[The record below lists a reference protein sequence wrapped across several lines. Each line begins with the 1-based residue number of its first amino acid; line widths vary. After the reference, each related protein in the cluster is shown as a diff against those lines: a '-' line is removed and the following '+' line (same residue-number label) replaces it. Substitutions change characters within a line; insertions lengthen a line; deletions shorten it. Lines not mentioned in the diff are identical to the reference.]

1 MNAINPTQCLTI
13 ITPAYNE
20 AKNLPVLYQAIK
32 DAMAKVQASYTWE
45 WVLVDDHSKDETFR
59 IFSEMAAGDPR
70 LRGFR
75 FSRNNGSHK
84 ALTCG
89 FREAKG
95 DCAVI
100 LAADLQDPPATI
112 PSLIEQREAGA
123 QIVWAV
129 RAERKGAGP
138 IGQFLSN
145 RYYWVMR
152 TLVGVDMPSTGADF
166 FLLDRVVLDAL
177 NLHNENNVSIM
188 ALLCSMG
195 FRQSN
200 IQYVKEARLFGSTG
214 WTLAKKLKLFVDSVT
229 AFTYAP
235 IRWMTYAGFTTGLLG
250 FCYGAVVVHNY
261 LMGSPVQGWSSLMV
275 AILFLGGAQM
285 MMLGIL
291 GEYTWRALDESRARP
306 VYLIEARTQPDDSTL
321 K

>member
-1 MNAINPTQCLTI
+1 MTAANPIQCLTI

-20 AKNLPVLYQAIK
+20 AKNLPVLYQAIQ
-32 DAMAKVQASYTWE
+32 DAMASVEGYTWE
-45 WVLVDDHSKDETFR
+45 WVLVDDHSRDETFR
-59 IFSEMAAGDPR
+59 IFSEMAAADPR
-70 LRGFR
+70 LRGVR

-89 FREAKG
+89 FREARG

-112 PSLIEQREAGA
+112 PALLEQREAGA

-138 IGQFLSN
+138 IGQFFSN
-145 RYYWVMR
+145 RYYWIMR
-152 TLVGVDMPSTGADF
+152 KVVGLDMPSTGADF
-166 FLLDRVVLDAL
+166 FLLDRAVLDAL
-177 NLHNENNVSIM
+177 KLYNESNVSIM
-188 ALLCSMG
+188 ALLSSMG

-200 IQYVKEARLFGSTG
+200 IKYVKEARLHGSTG

-235 IRWMTYAGFTTGLLG
+235 IRWMVYAGFTIGFLG
-250 FCYGAVVVHNY
+250 FLYGAVIVHNY

-275 AILFLGGAQM
+275 VILFLGGVQM
-285 MMLGIL
+285 MMLGVL

-306 VYLIEARTQPDDSTL
+306 IYLIEARTSRADPTSE
-321 K
+321 